1 VVIGKYFFRNMQEFE
16 GQELVFLMKV
26 LADEVN
32 VGMTGLRPQQVPSA
46 SAVLASSQEFMFSDV
61 GNHFQWRED

>member
-1 VVIGKYFFRNMQEFE
+1 MIGKYFFRNMQEFE

-32 VGMTGLRPQQVPSA
+32 VGMTGLRPQQVRTA
-46 SAVLASSQEFMFSDV
+46 AVSQLTHLTS
-61 GNHFQWRED
+61 GYHLQW